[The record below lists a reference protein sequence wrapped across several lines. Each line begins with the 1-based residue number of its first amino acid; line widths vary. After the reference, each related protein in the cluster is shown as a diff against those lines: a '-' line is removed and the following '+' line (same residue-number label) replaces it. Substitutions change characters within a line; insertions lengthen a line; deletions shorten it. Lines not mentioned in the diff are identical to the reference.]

1 MIKDPPTPILHRR
14 PLANVIAMTNT
25 TATDQ
30 RKVKWN
36 TPYIVMRMANGLAD
50 FSLQL
55 WLFGW
60 NSYWWLQAMATF
72 GCCIYATDRL
82 AMATLS
88 FSYCFSTYE
97 KQWASWL
104 WAEAALFSYPFIAT
118 WLWLHL
124 AVHSQILPFL
134 LLFHSLHFHVLS
146 AVLTCMHYLMYFFLV
161 ICP

>member
-1 MIKDPPTPILHRR
+1 ML
-14 PLANVIAMTNT
+14 
-25 TATDQ
+25 
-30 RKVKWN
+30 
-36 TPYIVMRMANGLAD
+36 MANRLAD

-60 NSYWWLQAMATF
+60 NSHWWLQAMATF
-72 GCCIYATDRL
+72 GWCIYATDRL

-124 AVHSQILPFL
+124 AVLSQILPFL

-161 ICP
+161 ICLRLQAAANHNNSQKSCYEKEGKRHVWSCNSHLSCNGHSHTP

>member
-1 MIKDPPTPILHRR
+1 MWTNIQLAVLSGDTKDENPDYLSTL
-14 PLANVIAMTNT
+14 LSLLLGV
-25 TATDQ
+25 
-30 RKVKWN
+30 
-36 TPYIVMRMANGLAD
+36 VMRMANGLAD

-72 GCCIYATDRL
+72 GCCIYETDML

-104 WAEAALFSYPFIAT
+104 WAEAALFSYSFIAT

-124 AVHSQILPFL
+124 AVLSQILPFL

>member
-1 MIKDPPTPILHRR
+1 MLQHIESLTGPHVSDGKRHCQTSPAQSTSSNHFWL
-14 PLANVIAMTNT
+14 
-25 TATDQ
+25 
-30 RKVKWN
+30 
-36 TPYIVMRMANGLAD
+36 VMRMANGLAD

-124 AVHSQILPFL
+124 AVLSQILPFL